1 MRRAGLSRRSLLRAA
16 GPGTATLFVTHEKV
30 EAPSPEDRVAVMRDG
45 AVVQCAAPTSVYDEP
60 ADTFVGGFLGSP
72 PMNFLTGTV
81 GHDGTALR
89 LDLGGQSVPVPPALA
104 SYAGSDLTLG
114 IRPESV
120 TVEEPGATAS
130 ADDTATVRGALQ
142 VLEPLGSA
150 VLLTTEVCGQTV
162 KVQAPAPFRTE
173 PSSALRLRIPAG
185 QCRWYNPETGL
196 LLEVS

>member
-1 MRRAGLSRRSLLRAA
+1 
-16 GPGTATLFVTHEKV
+16 
-30 EAPSPEDRVAVMRDG
+30 MRDG